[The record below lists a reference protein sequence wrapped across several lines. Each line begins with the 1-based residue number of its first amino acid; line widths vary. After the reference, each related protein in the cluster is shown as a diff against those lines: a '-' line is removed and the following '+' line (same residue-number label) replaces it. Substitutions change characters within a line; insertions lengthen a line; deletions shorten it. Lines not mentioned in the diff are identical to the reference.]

1 MNKKLEWT
9 ANALTSYVMD
19 GRETVIYNKDEM
31 NAIVTETIMAI
42 NTAKVKGGINGFWI
56 GVGCCGVA
64 AYYAHEK
71 QKKNGRVE
79 SK

>member
-9 ANALTSYVMD
+9 ANVLTDHIMQ
-19 GRETVIYNKDEM
+19 GAETMTYNKEEM
-31 NAIVTETIMAI
+31 TGIITSTIMAI
-42 NTAKVKGGINGFWI
+42 NTAKIKGGVVGFWI
-56 GVGCCGVA
+56 GVGCCGYS

-71 QKKNGRVE
+71 QKKNRRVE

>member
-9 ANALTSYVMD
+9 ANTLTSYVMD

-31 NAIVTETIMAI
+31 NAILTETIIAI
-42 NTAKVKGGINGFWI
+42 NTAKVKGGIKGFAI
-56 GVGCCGVA
+56 GVGCCGIA
-64 AYYAHEK
+64 AYYIRTKEL
-71 QKKNGRVE
+71 KKVRVE

>member
-9 ANALTSYVMD
+9 ANVFTDHIMLGA
-19 GRETVIYNKDEM
+19 ETVTYNKEEM
-31 NAIVTETIMAI
+31 TGIMTSTIMAI
-42 NTAKVKGGINGFWI
+42 NRATVKGGINGFLI
-56 GVGCCGVA
+56 GVACCGAA

-71 QKKNGRVE
+71 QKKNRRVE